1 MGSVDMTDPG
11 YEHLTH
17 AALQASDLAWL
28 RALEAI
34 AAGPVART
42 AAAADE
48 AASFPREAFAALR
61 GISALAMCIPEAS
74 GGLGLGPFAAR
85 PRPLP
90 VWLAFRALAEVD
102 SSVGHCLQVHTS
114 ACLAVDRY
122 ATPELKARVFSAVI
136 AEGAV
141 LGAWVSGHAP
151 EGATAGLV
159 ACPSEGGFRVRG
171 ALSYATNAG
180 IARYALTLA
189 TLEGTGERVGLV
201 IDLAQEGVRID
212 PSFWARATAMRATVS
227 HRVCFEDVAV
237 PLEARLTLGSPADL
251 ARLPLLA
258 HPQLAANFLGTATG
272 VLRLCAPARDADPLH
287 LAAVAGARVRIEA
300 TEAMLAATA
309 ARYALGDLD
318 RALAAGTWL
327 YAFAEASTAHVIEAM
342 VCSVGSSSMMRPSP
356 LERMVRDFQF
366 YRRNVKLE
374 PHLARLARR
383 ELAAAPGGG

>member
-1 MGSVDMTDPG
+1 MGSVDMTYSD

-17 AALQASDLAWL
+17 AALQTSDLAWL

-34 AAGPVART
+34 ATGTVART

-48 AASFPREAFAALR
+48 TATFPHEAFAALR
-61 GISALAMCIPEAS
+61 GVSALAMCIPEGF
-74 GGLGLGPFAAR
+74 GGLGLGPYAAR

-90 VWLAFRALAEVD
+90 VWLAFRALAAVD
-102 SSVGHCLQVHTS
+102 SSVAHCLQVHTS

-122 ATPELKARVFSAVI
+122 ATPELKARLFSAVI

-141 LGAWVSGHAP
+141 LGVWVSGHAP
-151 EGATAGLV
+151 VGTTAELV
-159 ACPSEGGFRVRG
+159 AHPSEGGFRVRG
-171 ALSYATNAG
+171 AVCYATNAG
-180 IARYALTLA
+180 VARYALTLA
-189 TLEGTGERVGLV
+189 TMEGTGERVALV

-212 PSFWARATAMRATVS
+212 PSFWARASAMRATVS

-237 PLEARLTLGSPADL
+237 PLEARVMVGSQADL
-251 ARLPLLA
+251 ARLPLVS
-258 HPQLAANFLGTATG
+258 HPQFAANFLGTATG
-272 VLRLCAPARDADPLH
+272 VLRLCAPGRGADPLH

-309 ARYALGDLD
+309 TRYALGDLD

-327 YAFAEASTAHVIEAM
+327 YDLAESSTAQVIEAM
-342 VCSVGSSSMMRPSP
+342 VCSVGSSCMMRPSP
-356 LERMVRDFQF
+356 LERMIRDFQF

-374 PHLARLARR
+374 PHLARLAKR
-383 ELAAAPGGG
+383 ELAESRSES